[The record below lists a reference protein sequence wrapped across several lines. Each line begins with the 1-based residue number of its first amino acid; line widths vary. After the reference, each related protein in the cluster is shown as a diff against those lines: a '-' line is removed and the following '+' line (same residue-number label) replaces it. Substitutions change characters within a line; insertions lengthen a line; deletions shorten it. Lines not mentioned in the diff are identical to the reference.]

1 MIGGM
6 STSIRHFDRP
16 ATPLS
21 PKLYIR
27 LAEGIAS
34 VVAALALAGCIAPAS
49 TRGVTVPAPTQSIP
63 LDVGPHLDLMNRLG
77 SSEPT
82 QQADL
87 FHDVERAYAAAPTT
101 SNSLRYAIAL
111 AMPGHPA
118 SNPVEGKKILE
129 TLLASPERM
138 LTNERLLASVVLQEV
153 TARLKLDADSRR
165 LLATVDERTRAQ
177 ANSDR
182 RAQTLVDDNA
192 RLRKAL
198 EEAQAK
204 LDAIRAIERTIIE
217 RNPSPPGTAGPRSE
231 SSVEAQSPPAGR

>member
-1 MIGGM
+1 MTTLLRNVPPPCKSRM
-6 STSIRHFDRP
+6 T
-16 ATPLS
+16 T
-21 PKLYIR
+21 
-27 LAEGIAS
+27 IARACAWRAVVSS
-34 VVAALALAGCIAPAS
+34 VALAMAACTLPVTDKGAAAP
-49 TRGVTVPAPTQSIP
+49 VPTQNLP
-63 LDVGPHLDLMNRLG
+63 VDVGPYLDLMVRLG
-77 SSEPT
+77 NSEPA

-87 FHDVERAYAAAPTT
+87 FYEVERTYASAPTT
-101 SNSLRYAIAL
+101 ANSLRYAVAL
-111 AMPGHPA
+111 VTPGHSG
-118 SNPVEGKKILE
+118 SNAANGKKMLE

-138 LTNERLLASVVLQEV
+138 LTNERLLASVVLV
-153 TARLKLDADSRR
+153 DVAIRLKLEADSRR
-165 LLATVDERTRAQ
+165 VLATVDERARSQ

-182 RAQTLVDDNA
+182 RAQTLADENA

>member
-1 MIGGM
+1 M
-6 STSIRHFDRP
+6 STLLHDVPSLCKTRM
-16 ATPLS
+16 
-21 PKLYIR
+21 
-27 LAEGIAS
+27 IAVARTWAWTAVVSS
-34 VVAALALAGCIAPAS
+34 VALAMAACTLPVADKGTSAP
-49 TRGVTVPAPTQSIP
+49 VPAQSLP
-63 LDVGPHLDLMNRLG
+63 VDLGPYLDLMVRLG
-77 SSEPT
+77 NSEPA

-87 FHDVERAYAAAPTT
+87 FYEVERTYASAPTT
-101 SNSLRYAIAL
+101 ANSLRYAVAL
-111 AMPGHPA
+111 VTPGHSGGNA
-118 SNPVEGKKILE
+118 AAGKKILE

-138 LTNERLLASVVLQEV
+138 LTNERLLASVVLQDVV
-153 TARLKLDADSRR
+153 TRLKLEADARR
-165 LLATVDERTRAQ
+165 VLATVDERTRSQ

-182 RAQTLVDDNA
+182 RAQTLADENA

>member
-1 MIGGM
+1 MIDGM
-6 STSIRHFDRP
+6 LTSIRLFDRH
-16 ATPLS
+16 ATPLITRS
-21 PKLYIR
+21 SIR
-27 LAEGIAS
+27 CLAGIAA
-34 VVAALALAGCIAPAS
+34 VTATMALAGCIAPAT
-49 TRGVTVPAPTQSIP
+49 TRGITAPAPTQSVP

-101 SNSLRYAIAL
+101 SNTLRYAIAL

-118 SNPVEGKKILE
+118 SNAAEGKKLLE
-129 TLLASPERM
+129 TLLANPERM
-138 LTNERLLASVVLQEV
+138 LTNERLLASVVLQVV

-182 RAQTLVDDNA
+182 RAQSLADDNA